1 MDDSHAFACYNE
13 ILMFTFQS
21 ITRILTF
28 LPCTKTLNPV
38 EYTRKWGSAYREF
51 EKQSCHFTLAAWCQM
66 LSQHVKPQQVWKWWL
81 PPTELDNVD
90 TTFYWGN
97 TYYRIHNFN
106 IFAHS
111 DISLLAKTDS
121 GYIGQGFFKL
131 TEMWLKSTNH
141 GWHH

>member
-1 MDDSHAFACYNE
+1 MDHSHAFACYNE

-21 ITRILTF
+21 ITRVLTF

-66 LSQHVKPQQVWKWWL
+66 LSQHVQPQQVWKWWL
-81 PPTELDNVD
+81 PPTELYNVD
-90 TTFYWGN
+90 TTFNWGN

-106 IFAHS
+106 TLAYS
-111 DISLLAKTDS
+111 DSVATLPRVLD
-121 GYIGQGFFKL
+121 
-131 TEMWLKSTNH
+131 WLKCDWSRLITDDIINSLKLQ
-141 GWHH
+141 WA